1 MALQFGNTTR
11 LHHIDFP
18 SVATTE
24 SGAQTCDQAG
34 LQAEMKPTVAQKDLH
49 KTGKVNLKVR
59 RKKDKEMKNKTRQ
72 EKSAQSRIK
81 TEILNNGGGCD
92 VTQDG
97 HPNRSTLFGTL
108 THHAATRYLNLTVEW
123 DVLESFSEFATFL
136 EVQNPICP
144 AHLIDTPE
152 KLLNVLSCEL

>member
-1 MALQFGNTTR
+1 
-11 LHHIDFP
+11 
-18 SVATTE
+18 
-24 SGAQTCDQAG
+24 
-34 LQAEMKPTVAQKDLH
+34 
-49 KTGKVNLKVR
+49 
-59 RKKDKEMKNKTRQ
+59 MKNKTRQ

-97 HPNRSTLFGTL
+97 PPNRSTLFGTL